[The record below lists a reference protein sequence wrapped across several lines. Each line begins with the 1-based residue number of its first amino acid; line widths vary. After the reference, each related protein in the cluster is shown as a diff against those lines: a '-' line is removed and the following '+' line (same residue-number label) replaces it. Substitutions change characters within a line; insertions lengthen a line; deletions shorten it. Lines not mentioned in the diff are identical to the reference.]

1 VAGRGPGYGLKTLR
15 VDGNDA
21 LAVYEATRLAR
32 QMAVEDNQPVLI
44 ESMTYR
50 LGAHSSSDDP
60 SGYRSR
66 KEEDKWRDKDPVARY
81 RSWLIA
87 QGWWTEKEDE
97 ARQAEHRK
105 AVVEA
110 MKRAEK
116 VPKPPLEDLFT
127 DVYAEM
133 PWHIHEQLEEA
144 KTHIQKH
151 ADVYPVTAGRLQ
163 P

>member
-1 VAGRGPGYGLKTLR
+1 MYIANGG
-15 VDGNDA
+15 
-21 LAVYEATRLAR
+21 
-32 QMAVEDNQPVLI
+32 EDTISKIDTNTGD
-44 ESMTYR
+44 E
-50 LGAHSSSDDP
+50 
-60 SGYRSR
+60 
-66 KEEDKWRDKDPVARY
+66 VARY

-116 VPKPPLEDLFT
+116 VPKPLLEDLFT

-133 PWHIHEQLEEA
+133 PWHLQEQLEEA
-144 KTHIQKH
+144 KAHIQKH

-163 P
+163 S